1 MTNVQRM
8 HGDLERSGENDRRR
22 LESQI
27 QMLETQTQDLRSQ
40 LNQERDSVRH
50 LTLQKDLDLKELRVR
65 IDKSTVDLAS
75 TRESLIR
82 AETSK
87 KHLEERVD
95 ELSRQLQ
102 GNEEKLSVYE
112 RRGPGSSDIPP
123 QSNPDLSRDQQ
134 LEAEIAELRSELKIT
149 QVDLTNARSHVQ
161 QFQEISQANEAALA
175 SLNQTYDEYRATTE
189 AQLTLREVCNPLLTT
204 FKAPDLVLSF

>member
-1 MTNVQRM
+1 MANVQRM

-40 LNQERDSVRH
+40 LTQERDAVRH
-50 LTLQKDLDLKELRVR
+50 LTLQKDIELKELRTR
-65 IDKSTVDLAS
+65 IDKSTSDLS
-75 TRESLIR
+75 QTRESLVR

-95 ELSRQLQ
+95 QLSRQLQ
-102 GNEEKLSVYE
+102 GNEEKLAVYE
-112 RRGPGSSDIPP
+112 RRGNANGDVPH
-123 QSNPDLSRDQQ
+123 QSNPDLSREQQ
-134 LEAEIAELRSELKIT
+134 LEAEVAELCSALKVAE
-149 QVDLTNARSHVQ
+149 VDLANARSHVQ

-175 SLNQTYDEYRATTE
+175 SLNQTYDDYKSTTE
-189 AQLTLREVCNPLLTT
+189 SQLTLREVCFCLITRT
-204 FKAPDLVLSF
+204 SFSKLFV